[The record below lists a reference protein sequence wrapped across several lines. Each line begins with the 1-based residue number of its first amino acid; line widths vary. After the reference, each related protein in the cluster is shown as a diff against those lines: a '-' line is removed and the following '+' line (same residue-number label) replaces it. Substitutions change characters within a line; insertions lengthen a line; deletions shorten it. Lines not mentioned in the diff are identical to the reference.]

1 MSRLTCPS
9 RRKLGLYVRG
19 PRKFLSEGSSIDKFF
34 RGERDD
40 PSTEYHNNWPIVGWP
55 VDNGPKLNASLVA
68 FVILQGI
75 RTSIAKK
82 PYNFFYFS
90 GGWGRDTLSP
100 PPLDSPMEYELRDKA
115 CSVGTFVI

>member
-1 MSRLTCPS
+1 MRE
-9 RRKLGLYVRG
+9 
-19 PRKFLSEGSSIDKFF
+19 PRKFYQRGSAFTRVILE
-34 RGERDD
+34 ERDH

-55 VDNGPKLNASLVA
+55 ADNGPKLNASLVA

-75 RTSIAKK
+75 WTSIAKK

-90 GGWGRDTLSP
+90 GGWGRDPLSP

-115 CSVGTFVI
+115 CSAGTFVI